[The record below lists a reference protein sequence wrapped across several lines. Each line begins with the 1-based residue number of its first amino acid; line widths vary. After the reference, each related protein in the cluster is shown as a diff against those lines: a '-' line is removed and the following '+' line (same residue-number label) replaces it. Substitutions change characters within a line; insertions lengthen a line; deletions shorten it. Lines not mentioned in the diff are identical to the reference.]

1 MLALRTLLVAAC
13 FWAVVLGAT
22 RILIA
27 PAESC
32 GDDDPARLRQ
42 AAASAAGW
50 MARAAQ
56 TGGSYL
62 YGYDRDSE
70 RVALDY
76 NEVRHAGVTMALYQ
90 AAGRAGDTAA
100 LAAADAGVMWMEG
113 RLVRQGGWAALPTPD
128 GRRAKLGSAGLAVVA
143 LAERRLATSEQHYD
157 ALMRELGAFIAA
169 MQRPDGGFHAIWR
182 FDTGAV
188 DPTATSRFYPG
199 EALWA
204 LALLHEAF
212 PGEGWDARA
221 RAAARYLV
229 EQRDEDEQ
237 IPFPPLPDH
246 WLAYGLAE
254 MAEWELPA
262 DEAFVHALAG
272 RFGLLIRTEAQEGG
286 LRPVLGKPARLSG
299 GSLGVL
305 VEGLA
310 ALWRLSAA
318 DPRLADLM
326 PGIEER
332 LACGA
337 AILARRQA
345 GADEAAA
352 TSRPALV
359 EGAWFHEGETRMD
372 DQQHA
377 FSALLYAADAL
388 EGRTQRGPGDRLAAV
403 IDDHR
408 AQR

>member
-1 MLALRTLLVAAC
+1 MIALRALLAVAC
-13 FWAVVLGAT
+13 FWALVLGAT

-32 GDDDPARLRQ
+32 GDDDPARLRR
-42 AAASAAGW
+42 AAAAGAAW
-50 MARAAQ
+50 MTRAAQ
-56 TGGSYL
+56 PGGSYV
-62 YGYDRDSE
+62 YGYDRDAE
-70 RVALDY
+70 RLAPDY

-90 AAGRAGDTAA
+90 AAGRSGDAAA
-100 LAAADAGVMWMEG
+100 LAAADAGVAWMEE
-113 RLVRQGGWAALPTPD
+113 RLVREGGWAALPTPD
-128 GRRAKLGSAGLAVVA
+128 GRRAKLGSAALAVVA
-143 LAERRLATSEQHYD
+143 LAERRLATGERRHD

-169 MQRPDGGFHAIWR
+169 MQRPDGGFHAFWR
-182 FDTGAV
+182 IDAGSV
-188 DPTATSRFYPG
+188 DPDATSRFYPG

-221 RAAARYLV
+221 LAAARYLV
-229 EQRDEDEQ
+229 EQRDEDER

-254 MAEWELPA
+254 MAEWSLPA
-262 DEAFVHALAG
+262 DDAFVRALAG

-286 LRPVLGKPARLSG
+286 LRPVLGKPQRLSG

-310 ALWRLSAA
+310 ALWRLAAA
-318 DPRLADLM
+318 DPRLADLG
-326 PGIEER
+326 PGLEER
-332 LACGA
+332 IACGA

-345 GADEAAA
+345 GAEEAASA
-352 TSRPALV
+352 ARPALV
-359 EGAWFHEGETRMD
+359 EGAWFHRGETRMD

-388 EGRTQRGPGDRLAAV
+388 EGRTERGPGDRLAAV
-403 IDDHR
+403 AGGGR
-408 AQR
+408 ARR